1 MRSRLLAR
9 GNFDD
14 KREESTFFGSLNIF
28 FDLSDFIFKYFH
40 DLVNTIK
47 LTIYFLVVDCPT
59 QHNCTWWPF
68 HL

>member
-40 DLVNTIK
+40 DLVNNI
-47 LTIYFLVVDCPT
+47 FLGS
-59 QHNCTWWPF
+59 
-68 HL
+68 